1 MNPWFWLLGAVLGG
15 VVAYRIGAP
24 AWRAYRSRLVR
35 DVNTERYLAWRGR
48 ADRTRQSTG
57 MSSLERNRLI
67 AAGAVAVL
75 AVFCLA
81 AFLTYW

>member
-1 MNPWFWLLGAVLGG
+1 MTPWIWLLGAVIAGT
-15 VVAYRIGAP
+15 VAYRIGVP
-24 AWRAYRSRLVR
+24 AWTAYRSRLVR

-57 MSSLERNRLI
+57 MTSLERNRLI

>member
-1 MNPWFWLLGAVLGG
+1 MTPWIWLLGTVIGG
-15 VVAYRIGAP
+15 VVAYRTGAP

-48 ADRTRQSTG
+48 ADRSRQRTE
-57 MSSLERNRLI
+57 MTSLERNRLI